1 MTAASWQIFCS
12 SRTQLLLQ
20 SGPSDLRAHAIRFTH
35 RHSKDLAV
43 ATGEQSVVNSEV
55 QVPPVA
61 RGGSRRRSIAWAL
74 APVLTFLGLIALWAA
89 LVAIFRIPDYL
100 VPAPQAVIPKLIQAR
115 QVLWANTLTTLREIL
130 IGFVIT
136 VVISIPLG
144 LLIAL
149 SLLARRLAYPVLV
162 FIQLVPKIAVAPLFL
177 VWFGFGIQSKVL
189 LTVLLTFFP
198 LLLASIAGFQGLD
211 TRLLYITKSMGASI
225 WQTFWHVRFPSALH
239 VIFSGLKT
247 AATIAATAAIVAEFV
262 GSNSGLGYLLLVA
275 TGVLDTPLIFAIL
288 LILTV
293 IGIGLNYL
301 IEAAGYFAMP
311 WMRTRE

>member
-1 MTAASWQIFCS
+1 MASDVQ
-12 SRTQLLLQ
+12 
-20 SGPSDLRAHAIRFTH
+20 P
-35 RHSKDLAV
+35 
-43 ATGEQSVVNSEV
+43 VVNSDV
-55 QVPPVA
+55 PVPPVG

-74 APVLTFLGLIALWAA
+74 VPVLTFVGLIALWGAT
-89 LVAIFRIPDYL
+89 VSIFRIPNYL
-100 VPAPQAVIPKLIQAR
+100 VPAPQEVIPRLIQAR
-115 QVLWANTLTTLREIL
+115 QVLWANTLTTLREII
-130 IGFVIT
+130 IGFAIT

-162 FIQLVPKIAVAPLFL
+162 FIQLVPKIAIAPLFL

-189 LTVLLTFFP
+189 LTILLTFFP
-198 LLLASIAGFQGLD
+198 LLLASIAGFQALD
-211 TRLLYITKSMGASI
+211 TRLLYITRSMGASI
-225 WQTFWHVRFPSALH
+225 WQTFWYVRFPSALH
-239 VIFSGLKT
+239 IIFSGLKT

-262 GSNSGLGYLLLVA
+262 GANSGLGYQLLVA

-293 IGIGLNYL
+293 IGIGLNYF

-311 WMRTRE
+311 WIRTRE